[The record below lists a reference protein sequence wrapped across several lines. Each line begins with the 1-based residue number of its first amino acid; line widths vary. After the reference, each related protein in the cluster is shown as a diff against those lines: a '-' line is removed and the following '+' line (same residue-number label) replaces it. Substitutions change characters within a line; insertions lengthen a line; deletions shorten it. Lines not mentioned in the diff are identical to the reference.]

1 MSRPLKKAT
10 FEMSSQSTMKAPGQ
24 PYLCVAIA
32 TNGHKGG
39 APTLCA
45 KRFLS
50 GHPCSRHAT
59 FRAIGAPP
67 IVQPKPKAA
76 SAISQPSAVYINT
89 TIIGD
94 AKIRQGTA
102 KITQNLAPIAEPER
116 ERAVNERKVSVRGY
130 VKYSKR
136 GV

>member
-1 MSRPLKKAT
+1 
-10 FEMSSQSTMKAPGQ
+10 
-24 PYLCVAIA
+24 
-32 TNGHKGG
+32 
-39 APTLCA
+39 
-45 KRFLS
+45 
-50 GHPCSRHAT
+50 
-59 FRAIGAPP
+59 
-67 IVQPKPKAA
+67 VQPKPKVA
-76 SAISQPSAVYINT
+76 SAISQPSAVDINT

-102 KITQNLAPIAEPER
+102 KITQNLALIAEPER